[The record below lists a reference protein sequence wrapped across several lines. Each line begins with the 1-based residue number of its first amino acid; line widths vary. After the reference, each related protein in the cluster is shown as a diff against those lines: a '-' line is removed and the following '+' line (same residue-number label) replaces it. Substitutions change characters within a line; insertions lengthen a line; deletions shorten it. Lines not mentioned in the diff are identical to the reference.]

1 MITTEEKNLGR
12 RFALGSLIFLLVNFL
27 IQVLVL
33 GPDATGYNE
42 TWGPII
48 GLVGALQLMAGM
60 GVIRLS
66 GKLLDDKDNPLLP
79 GSIGIG
85 YTVSAV
91 GLVMAFVPSAVHNAF
106 NETALTADMAA
117 DLVFYLSPAV
127 FFFLAPFN
135 IQFAKYGKSI
145 LPSWG
150 PAVGNAVGYGIV
162 VVTAVFLS
170 GLFPD
175 TAFIP
180 LQVVLGVILTPLW
193 FFAIFKAFSN

>member
-33 GPDATGYNE
+33 GPEATGYNE

>member
-66 GKLLDDKDNPLLP
+66 GKLLDDKDKPLLP

>member
-1 MITTEEKNLGR
+1 M
-12 RFALGSLIFLLVNFL
+12 
-27 IQVLVL
+27 
-33 GPDATGYNE
+33 TG
-42 TWGPII
+42 
-48 GLVGALQLMAGM
+48 A
-60 GVIRLS
+60 
-66 GKLLDDKDNPLLP
+66 
-79 GSIGIG
+79 IGIG

>member
-33 GPDATGYNE
+33 GPESTGYNE

-66 GKLLDDKDNPLLP
+66 GKLLDDKDKPLLT
-79 GSIGIG
+79 GAIGIG

-162 VVTAVFLS
+162 LVTAVFLS